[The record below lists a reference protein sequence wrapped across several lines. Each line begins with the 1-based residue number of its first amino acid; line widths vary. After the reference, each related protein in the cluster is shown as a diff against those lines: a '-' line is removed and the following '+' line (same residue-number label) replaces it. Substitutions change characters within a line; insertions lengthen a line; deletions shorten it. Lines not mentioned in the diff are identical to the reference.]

1 MTRARKAAP
10 DRVWWVRHPRY
21 GTAVVSAPDWE
32 QATVEAAKW
41 WEVPW
46 REVAALCECDRT
58 ETVTRNICVGCGVI
72 FHGEGLFCSRCFTAR
87 RGEVLQCSA
96 RERRYFRSLMPRQG
110 RGGGAHVLR
119 PFHRGTEAA
128 WIGGSR

>member
-1 MTRARKAAP
+1 MARARKAVP

-58 ETVTRNICVGCGVI
+58 EAVTRNICVDCGVI
-72 FHGEGLFCSRCFTAR
+72 FHGEGLFCSRCFAAR
-87 RGEVLQCSA
+87 RDEVLQRSA
-96 RERRYFRSLMPRQG
+96 RERRYFRSMMPRKG
-110 RGGGAHVLR
+110 R
-119 PFHRGTEAA
+119 
-128 WIGGSR
+128 

>member
-1 MTRARKAAP
+1 MARARKAAP

-41 WEVPW
+41 WDVPW

-58 ETVTRNICVGCGVI
+58 EAVTRNICVG
-72 FHGEGLFCSRCFTAR
+72 LFWSRCFAAR
-87 RGEVLQCSA
+87 RDAVLQRSA
-96 RERRYFRSLMPRQG
+96 RERRYFRSMMPRKG
-110 RGGGAHVLR
+110 R
-119 PFHRGTEAA
+119 
-128 WIGGSR
+128 